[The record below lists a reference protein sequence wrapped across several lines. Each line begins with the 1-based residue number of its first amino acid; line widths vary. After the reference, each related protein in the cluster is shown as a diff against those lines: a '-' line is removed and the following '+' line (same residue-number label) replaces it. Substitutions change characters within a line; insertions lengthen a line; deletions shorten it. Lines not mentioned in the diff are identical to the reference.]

1 MPADPFLLGALRDPG
16 RYGAR
21 LRKLRARG
29 RGGEHALARDGV
41 TMDGLYLDARGAARS
56 IAAEVTAGSYAVR
69 PARIR
74 RALLDKPRDLFV
86 LDATDLVV
94 HGAVAEVLTEA
105 MEPHLS
111 PCVHS
116 YRRGR
121 SPAGALRAFG
131 AYLRAHR
138 RERQDPRE
146 RGLYVLRA
154 DVKSYGESI
163 PLGASSSLWERLQE
177 VLGPVDRDRELWAL
191 LGSVVRPEVMGEA
204 GPWQPIVGVPTG
216 SPVATALANLYLMPL
231 DRALE
236 AVPGGFYA
244 RFGDDLLFAHP
255 DLEVARQAVATTHE
269 VLTNLQL
276 GLNADKEWFVFFNGA
291 GRPSAQ
297 GDVTGTTAIRYVGAR
312 VGFDGTVGLSKDK
325 AVHLLRDLRARLE
338 RTAALLGDAPLED
351 RARALCATA
360 NASLDPESPLCSRY
374 APLVAHAVD
383 DRRQLRQLDY
393 WIARAV
399 ASALTG
405 RTDVRALRQAPY
417 HALRKRWGLGSLVVR
432 ANRRG
437 RRT

>member
-1 MPADPFLLGALRDPG
+1 MPASSSLFGDLRQPG
-16 RYGAR
+16 RYRER
-21 LRKLRARG
+21 LRRLRARAKG
-29 RGGEHALARDGV
+29 RDHALSREGV
-41 TMDGLYLDARGAARS
+41 TLDGLYLDPRGAARS
-56 IAAEVTAGSYAVR
+56 IAAEVAAGSYAVR

-94 HGAVAEVLTEA
+94 HGAVSGVLTEA
-105 MEPHLS
+105 MEAHLS

-116 YRRGR
+116 YRGGR

-138 RERQDPRE
+138 REVQEPRE

-154 DVKSYGESI
+154 DVKSYGETI
-163 PLGASSSLWERLQE
+163 PLGASSPLWDRLRE
-177 VLGPVDRDRELWAL
+177 VLGPVDRDQALWAL
-191 LGSVVRPEVMGEA
+191 LGSVIRPEVMGEA
-204 GPWQPIVGVPTG
+204 GPWQPIVGIPTG

-231 DRALE
+231 DRSLE

-255 DLEVARQAVATTHE
+255 DPGVARQAVATTHQI
-269 VLTNLQL
+269 LTNLQL
-276 GLNADKEWFVFFNGA
+276 GLNPDKERFVFFNGA
-291 GRPSAQ
+291 GRPSSHGA
-297 GDVTGTTAIRYVGAR
+297 VTGTTAVRYVGAR
-312 VGFDGTVGLSKDK
+312 IGFDGTVGLSKDK
-325 AVHLLRDLRARLE
+325 AAHLLRDLRARLE
-338 RTAALLGDAPLED
+338 RTAGLLGDAPLEE

-360 NASLDPESPLCSRY
+360 NGALDPVSPLCSRY

-399 ASALTG
+399 ASALAG
-405 RTDVRALRQAPY
+405 RGDVRAFRHVPYRSLRQ
-417 HALRKRWGLGSLVVR
+417 RWGLGSLVVR